1 MPLSVKKT
9 QLFGKEMKN
18 FFNSKWKSK
27 ISLLRKMKLQRKSFL
42 KAKPWFG
49 REMRKLPNLLKETK
63 AAALFSERENKN
75 CENVHYQIVDLN
87 SSCSW
92 LSRMEKSLILKD
104 VLDWPAVNECL
115 NQTLLLIKTA
125 NAEKDFSFNFHELLF
140 WIQEWVKGKE
150 ILLKASH

>member
-27 ISLLRKMKLQRKSFL
+27 IRLLRKMKLQRKSFL

-92 LSRMEKSLILKD
+92 LSRMETGLIFKNVMDGSPVSQCLTKSRRVSRPQSQNRTLVCTCMSCSNQLK
-104 VLDWPAVNECL
+104 N
-115 NQTLLLIKTA
+115 
-125 NAEKDFSFNFHELLF
+125 
-140 WIQEWVKGKE
+140 G
-150 ILLKASH
+150 